1 MSGENRPERAEPD
14 RSAGDRAGDRLVEEV
29 KRRGERHRAWLEEGE
44 PSVARRLAQIGVLG
58 WLIVLPALIGT
69 FVGRWLD
76 RLMASGIFF
85 TAPLMMLG
93 LALGC
98 WSAWK
103 WMKTS

>member
-1 MSGENRPERAEPD
+1 MTAPDIDPEGHDPLVQGIRLRKERQQ
-14 RSAGDRAGDRLVEEV
+14 RSLR
-29 KRRGERHRAWLEEGE
+29 EGA

-58 WLIVLPALIGT
+58 WIIVVPMLIGI

-76 RLMASGIFF
+76 RMFNSGLFC
-85 TAPLMMLG
+85 TGPLLMLG

-103 WMKTS
+103 WMKSA